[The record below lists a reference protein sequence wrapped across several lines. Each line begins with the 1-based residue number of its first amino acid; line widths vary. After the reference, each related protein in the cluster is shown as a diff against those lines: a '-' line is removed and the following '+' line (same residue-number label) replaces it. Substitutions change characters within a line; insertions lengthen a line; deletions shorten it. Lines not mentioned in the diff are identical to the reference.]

1 MLNSSNGNNEQ
12 KDLTDKYKKLVME
25 VGEVWKI
32 FKDFLGLFQQKF
44 INKISSIQTSCF
56 EKDAICLD
64 AIKKVTQ
71 YESLIS
77 RTARI

>member
-1 MLNSSNGNNEQ
+1 LSSSNGNNEQ

-32 FKDFLGLFQQKF
+32 FKDFLGLFQKKF
-44 INKISSIQTSCF
+44 INKISSIQTNCF

-64 AIKKVTQ
+64 AIKKVK
-71 YESLIS
+71 SIFL
-77 RTARI
+77 